1 MNFSTFSCL
10 CDKKKQHK
18 LVFDG
23 GILGE
28 YTVEVYSSC
37 FVTHTRK
44 FLIQESTLDI
54 TSEKKGVEN

>member
-10 CDKKKQHK
+10 CDKEKQHK

-28 YTVEVYSSC
+28 YTVEICSSC

-44 FLIQESTLDI
+44 FLIQESVLDK
-54 TSEKKGVEN
+54 TSDKKGVEN